1 MIVNALFVALIG
13 VLALIDAKKRVV
25 PNLIVLPAIAMGV
38 YLTKNWQAM
47 GIMFLIGMA
56 LFGFSWKCPHC
67 GFIERHWTPFS
78 FWRGGDVKLMALLG
92 AFLGFK
98 AALVLLFTLFLILI
112 YRWRRNTREALPVTP
127 FAFIAMLPF
136 IFSQP

>member
-1 MIVNALFVALIG
+1 MIANALFVTLIG
-13 VLALIDAKKRVV
+13 VLALIDAKKGVV
-25 PNLIVLPAIAMGV
+25 PNLIVLPAIVAGV
-38 YLTKNWQAM
+38 YFTGYWQAALALAVM
-47 GIMFLIGMA
+47 GMA

-67 GFIERHWTPFS
+67 GFIESYKTPFS

-98 AALVLLFTLFLILI
+98 AVLVLLFTLFLILT
-112 YRWRRNTREALPVTP
+112 YRWRKNTKEALPVTP

-136 IFSQP
+136 IFMQP